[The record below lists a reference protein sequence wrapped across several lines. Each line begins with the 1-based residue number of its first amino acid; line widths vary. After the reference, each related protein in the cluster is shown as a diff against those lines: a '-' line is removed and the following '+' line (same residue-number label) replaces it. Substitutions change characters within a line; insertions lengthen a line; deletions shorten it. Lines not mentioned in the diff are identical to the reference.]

1 MYYTKEYLKRAHREI
16 DTIFQVLFPEHG
28 MAVREEQIMLCH
40 EMLDNL
46 LGRNIALCDA
56 GVGIGK
62 TYAYL
67 VACVL
72 MRKYS
77 LLAEGCSPYE
87 QRPVVIST
95 SSIALQKA
103 ILTEYIPFLSRILQ
117 ENGTIQ
123 APIKAVIRKGK
134 EHFVCDERLEQR
146 IAAIEEKNKNALQKE
161 ALLSL
166 KEHYDM
172 DEVSNLSG
180 FDRRMVSVPKFCS
193 GDCPKRGSCRY
204 QQYLERSRDNEM
216 FIQICN
222 HNYLLADGYH
232 RLQDYRPLL
241 KDYRAL
247 IVDEAHKLPDAAK
260 QMFGK
265 SLCYDDIREICFYL
279 GKEYQGPEIRKLSG
293 TIRMVLDIIGENHRT
308 RYGIKEEFHMTEE
321 CAMYLYEGI
330 QTMNKIIEKLEKKI
344 PKWIRNKLEETKSVL
359 ECFFHQDK
367 KYVLHLK
374 QDHDH
379 RIILCASS
387 RRIPQYLDQMLWS
400 RGMGAILTSGKAVSS
415 MKRYKVETQR
425 EGSVKYFFIRDMESL
440 EIVLLPSKYLMHQ
453 VRANRSPNTIRRNAF
468 ALAYY
473 WEYLLENEK
482 KAEDIYEMDYET
494 QYDYFAEYL
503 KWLKAG
509 KHTDNLENGPQN
521 KTCNAYLKEVFRF
534 YCFLEAVR
542 NNGSYLSVLS
552 YNQPITRANAIGVRR
567 TLRSRSFK
575 GYLKEE
581 ERDVRAAEKN
591 EIITILEACTNCR
604 DQVLILLTSE
614 LGFRIGEILGIDYT
628 KDIDYETHE
637 IRVNFRE
644 DNENDARAKNAE
656 ERRGRLSDDT
666 FEFLL
671 YYIGEYWDIL
681 QKQEYL
687 FINIKGDTT
696 GKPMK
701 VDSVYDMFER
711 MEKKTGI
718 KITPHMLRRYYANTR
733 WESDWPLEM
742 ISQALGHKHL
752 DTTIRYLNVLDD
764 KLRTA
769 SQEFYRRYSNLYNVN
784 QFLES
789 RR

>member
-1 MYYTKEYLKRAHREI
+1 
-16 DTIFQVLFPEHG
+16 
-28 MAVREEQIMLCH
+28 
-40 EMLDNL
+40 
-46 LGRNIALCDA
+46 
-56 GVGIGK
+56 
-62 TYAYL
+62 
-67 VACVL
+67 
-72 MRKYS
+72 
-77 LLAEGCSPYE
+77 
-87 QRPVVIST
+87 
-95 SSIALQKA
+95 
-103 ILTEYIPFLSRILQ
+103 
-117 ENGTIQ
+117 
-123 APIKAVIRKGK
+123 
-134 EHFVCDERLEQR
+134 
-146 IAAIEEKNKNALQKE
+146 
-161 ALLSL
+161 
-166 KEHYDM
+166 
-172 DEVSNLSG
+172 
-180 FDRRMVSVPKFCS
+180 
-193 GDCPKRGSCRY
+193 
-204 QQYLERSRDNEM
+204 
-216 FIQICN
+216 
-222 HNYLLADGYH
+222 
-232 RLQDYRPLL
+232 
-241 KDYRAL
+241 
-247 IVDEAHKLPDAAK
+247 
-260 QMFGK
+260 
-265 SLCYDDIREICFYL
+265 
-279 GKEYQGPEIRKLSG
+279 
-293 TIRMVLDIIGENHRT
+293 
-308 RYGIKEEFHMTEE
+308 
-321 CAMYLYEGI
+321 
-330 QTMNKIIEKLEKKI
+330 
-344 PKWIRNKLEETKSVL
+344 
-359 ECFFHQDK
+359 
-367 KYVLHLK
+367 
-374 QDHDH
+374 
-379 RIILCASS
+379 
-387 RRIPQYLDQMLWS
+387 
-400 RGMGAILTSGKAVSS
+400 

-552 YNQPITRANAIGVRR
+552 YNQPITKANAIGVRR

-637 IRVNFRE
+637 IRVDFRE

-656 ERRGRLSDDT
+656 ERRGRLSNDT

-733 WESDWPLEM
+733 WEADWPLEM

-784 QFLES
+784 QFLKS